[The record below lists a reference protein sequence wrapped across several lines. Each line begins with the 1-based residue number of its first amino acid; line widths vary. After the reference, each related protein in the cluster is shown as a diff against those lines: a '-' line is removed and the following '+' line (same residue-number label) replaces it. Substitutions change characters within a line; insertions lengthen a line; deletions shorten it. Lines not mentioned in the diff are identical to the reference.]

1 MLFRSRK
8 IVTQTLYI
16 MIGVDGEVY
25 HSEEHK
31 LKESYDLT
39 EEPFPVDPE
48 NPWQPRVYRYAGR
61 EAKLLAPYARKCVA
75 KDQALIWA
83 SQLNCRL
90 DVRTMWKGKNLGER
104 GDWLASRDSDRQD
117 IYIIKKGIF
126 EKTYE
131 KV

>member
-1 MLFRSRK
+1 M
-8 IVTQTLYI
+8 
-16 MIGVDGEVY
+16 
-25 HSEEHK
+25 
-31 LKESYDLT
+31 
-39 EEPFPVDPE
+39 DPE

-90 DVRTMWKGKNLGER
+90 DVRTMWKGKEPGRARRLAGEP
-104 GDWLASRDSDRQD
+104 GFGPSGYLHHQ
-117 IYIIKKGIF
+117 KGIF

-131 KV
+131 KSINGRRSAAVKRTVFWV